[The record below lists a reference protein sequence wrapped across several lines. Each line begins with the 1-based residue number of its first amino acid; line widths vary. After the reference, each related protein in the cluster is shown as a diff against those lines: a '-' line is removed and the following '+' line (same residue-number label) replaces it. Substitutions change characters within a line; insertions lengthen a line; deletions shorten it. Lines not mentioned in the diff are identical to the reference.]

1 MRISLIIAASF
12 FLIYGLLLQ
21 YGPKPIQTRIQSLWQ
36 ENQYSVEKYSR
47 DTKSISTRHQ
57 AVIVGSSMSKRL
69 DFASGTGCTYNL
81 ALRGD
86 SSLTGLNVI
95 ANQPEKPQV
104 VLIEINIMDR
114 SRNRE
119 LIERASGLLSQLSPI
134 FHTENKPINL
144 ALSFVSQLET
154 RKSPR
159 KINEAVRLNAIAL
172 QAEGYNTQLPSAILD
187 KNLTEMI
194 QLVGNIEAKGT
205 KAIFFEMPVH
215 PELESTPR
223 SLQIRRAFKSA
234 FPNHKFLEIA
244 ALTGG
249 VIVKT
254 EDGLHLSP
262 EEAKIVVKNMGAY
275 FNDICPAN

>member
-12 FLIYGLLLQ
+12 FLLYGLLLQ

-36 ENQYSVEKYSR
+36 ENQYSVEKYLR
-47 DTKSISTRHQ
+47 DTKSMSARRG

-69 DFASGTGCTYNL
+69 DFGNGTGCTYNL

-95 ANQPEKPQV
+95 ANQTETSLV

-114 SRNRE
+114 SRNLE
-119 LIERASGLLSQLSPI
+119 LIEKASGFLSQLSPI
-134 FHTENKPINL
+134 FQIENKPINL
-144 ALSFVSQLET
+144 ALSFAASLEAK
-154 RKSPR
+154 KSPK

-172 QAEGYNTQLPSAILD
+172 QVHAYNTQLPSAMLV
-187 KNLTEMI
+187 KNLTEI
-194 QLVGNIEAKGT
+194 SQLVGNIEAKGT

-223 SLQIRRAFKSA
+223 SLQIRRAFKNT
-234 FPNHKFLEIA
+234 FPNHQFLESA
-244 ALTGG
+244 VLTGG
-249 VIVKT
+249 FIIKT
-254 EDGLHLSP
+254 EDGVHLSP
-262 EEAKIVVKNMGAY
+262 DEAKIVVKNMNAY
-275 FNDICPAN
+275 FNHICPSS